1 MLNADV
7 ELIME
12 NLYLFGDSL
21 FGKSLFTIFVAMLPV
36 VELRGAIPIG
46 VAMGLDVR
54 YSFFLALI
62 GNLIPVPFIVLFI
75 RRVLEWLSS
84 KSKWLDRLINKKVE
98 KTLKRSDLVYKS
110 TLLGLMIFVAIPLP
124 GTGAW
129 TGALLA
135 ALLNLRLK
143 NAFPAIAFGV
153 LIAGILISVLT
164 HGFKTIIG

>member
-1 MLNADV
+1 
-7 ELIME
+7 ME

>member
-1 MLNADV
+1 MRDV

>member
-1 MLNADV
+1 
-7 ELIME
+7 
-12 NLYLFGDSL
+12 
-21 FGKSLFTIFVAMLPV
+21 MLPV